1 MFTLLFEILDP
12 PDPTPR
18 KRYLFC
24 NDDRHPR
31 RVTGCEYI
39 HARNLAALLSHPEIL
54 VTVIE
59 YATAIEAYTAIETAT
74 PSRET
79 QPTDTRGTMSQ
90 PPTPCRGPWPDVLD
104 ARSLST
110 PNPRRAGRDMAAA
123 GTQEVATMPRKA
135 TPSPTHSPRTS
146 TPAKC

>member
-39 HARNLAALLSHPEIL
+39 HARNLAALLSHPEII

-59 YATAIEAYTAIETAT
+59 YATAIETYTAIETAT

-79 QPTDTRGTMSQ
+79 QPTDTRGSMNR
-90 PPTPCRGPWPDVLD
+90 PRTPCRGPWP
-104 ARSLST
+104 RTCWT
-110 PNPRRAGRDMAAA
+110 PDIPVNA
-123 GTQEVATMPRKA
+123 
-135 TPSPTHSPRTS
+135 
-146 TPAKC
+146 

>member
-1 MFTLLFEILDP
+1 MYTLLFEILDP

-24 NDDRHPR
+24 NDNRHPL

-39 HARNLAALLSHPEIL
+39 HARNLAALLSHPEIV

-79 QPTDTRGTMSQ
+79 QTNGHPRHYEPVGH
-90 PPTPCRGPWPDVLD
+90 PNAYAVPWPVALDVLD
-104 ARSLST
+104 ARI
-110 PNPRRAGRDMAAA
+110 PVNA
-123 GTQEVATMPRKA
+123 
-135 TPSPTHSPRTS
+135 
-146 TPAKC
+146 

>member
-39 HARNLAALLSHPEIL
+39 HARNLAALLSHPEII

-79 QPTDTRGTMSQ
+79 QTNGHPRQYEPTAYAV
-90 PPTPCRGPWPDVLD
+90 PWPVASDVLD
-104 ARSLST
+104 ARI
-110 PNPRRAGRDMAAA
+110 PVAA
-123 GTQEVATMPRKA
+123 
-135 TPSPTHSPRTS
+135 
-146 TPAKC
+146 

>member
-24 NDDRHPR
+24 NDPRHPAQ
-31 RVTGCEYI
+31 VTACDPI
-39 HARNLAALLSHPEIL
+39 RARSLAAQLSHPEIV

-59 YATAIEAYTAIETAT
+59 YASAASIYAAIEATT

-79 QPTDTRGTMSQ
+79 QANGHPRQYDPIFQPNQSSAPNRSSAPTTYAV
-90 PPTPCRGPWPDVLD
+90 PWPVA
-104 ARSLST
+104 ARR
-110 PNPRRAGRDMAAA
+110 RRATA
-123 GTQEVATMPRKA
+123 
-135 TPSPTHSPRTS
+135 
-146 TPAKC
+146 